1 MGTFPGGN
9 FSGWLSPTELQA
21 GVAAERNQQQVPA
34 LPAEAKGQPPLV
46 ENPAETPALAAGDRI
61 VAFHDAVS
69 RWGCSDASAPSPK
82 AKHNPGVGNQF
93 LVPGGHKRQ
102 PQALAGEKPL
112 GRLAWRP
119 RLRTVLLDL
128 LLIYVSVPFLVRLFP
143 AVLTKFVYL
152 NFLAFPFFMDLRQP
166 ELLLNNTISLY
177 LTTEPGVRVGIWHT
191 VPGSRGAE
199 ARGKDQRWYEE
210 ALADT
215 HPVIIYLHGNGGTR
229 AASHRVQF
237 LKAMGAADFHILALD
252 YRGYG
257 DSSGHPTESGFPT
270 DVLALYDWAKARSG
284 NSSILFW
291 GHSLGTGIATNVA
304 RKLQEDRGVQVDAV
318 VLESPY
324 TNIREA
330 AAHIPITKIYRQ
342 FPGFEYLILDSLAL
356 GNMFFHSDEN
366 VKVLACP
373 LLILHAEDDAV
384 LPPHLG
390 RKLFET
396 ARSAYKDKTKVK
408 FITFPEKL
416 GLGHDYIS
424 FNPELPTL
432 VKDFLNIK

>member
-1 MGTFPGGN
+1 MRRRGQRGG
-9 FSGWLSPTELQA
+9 GD
-21 GVAAERNQQQVPA
+21 
-34 LPAEAKGQPPLV
+34 
-46 ENPAETPALAAGDRI
+46 GDR
-61 VAFHDAVS
+61 D
-69 RWGCSDASAPSPK
+69 GGDGDGGSAG
-82 AKHNPGVGNQF
+82 AEG
-93 LVPGGHKRQ
+93 R
-102 PQALAGEKPL
+102 AGAARRER
-112 GRLAWRP
+112 GRLPWYP
-119 RLRTVLLDL
+119 WLRTLLLGL
-128 LLIYVSVPFLVRLFP
+128 LLIYVSVPFLIRLFP
-143 AVLTKFVYL
+143 VFMLNKFVFL
-152 NFLAFPFFMDLRQP
+152 NFLAFPFFVDLRRP
-166 ELLLNNTISLY
+166 ELLLNDTVNLY
-177 LTTEPGVRVGIWHT
+177 LTTEPGVTVGIWHT

-199 ARGKDQRWYEE
+199 AQGKDQHWYEE
-210 ALADT
+210 ALADA

-229 AASHRVQF
+229 AANHRVQF
-237 LKAMGAADFHILALD
+237 LKTMGAADFHILALD

-257 DSSGHPTESGFPT
+257 DSSGHPTESGFTT

-284 NSSILFW
+284 NSSILLW
-291 GHSLGTGIATNVA
+291 GHSLGTGVATNAA
-304 RKLQEDRGVQVDAV
+304 RKLQEERGVQVDAV

-330 AAHIPITKIYRQ
+330 AAHMPVSRIYRQ
-342 FPGFEYLILDSLAL
+342 FPGFGYLILDSLAR
-356 GNMFFHSDEN
+356 GNLFFRNDEN

-396 ARSAYKDKTKVK
+396 ARSTYKDKTKVK

-432 VKDFLNIK
+432 VKDFLNMK